1 MRIITGTA
9 RGRRLQTLPGE
20 GTRPTTDKVKEGV
33 FSAIQFDVEGR
44 RVLDLFA
51 GSGQMG
57 LEALSR
63 GAARAVMV
71 DSNPK
76 AAEIIRQNCQS
87 CGLQA
92 QSVVLCAD
100 ALAFCSGCQDEFD
113 IIFLDPP
120 YGVGLLQ
127 KVLPSAARCLSSYG
141 MLVCEHRLG
150 EPVPEKVG
158 EIPVYRTYRYGK
170 TAVTIYR
177 RAAGNI

>member
-33 FSAIQFDVEGR
+33 FSAIQFDIEGR

-63 GAARAVMV
+63 GAVRAVMV

-76 AAEIIRQNCQS
+76 AAEVIRQNCQS
-87 CGLQA
+87 CGLQS
-92 QSVVLCAD
+92 QSVVLCTD
-100 ALAFCSGCQDEFD
+100 AMGFCGGCQDEFD

-127 KVLPSAARCLSSYG
+127 QILPLAAKRLSSYG
-141 MLVCEHRLG
+141 MLVCEHPLG
-150 EPVPEKVG
+150 EPMPERVD
-158 EIPVYRTYRYGK
+158 EISIYRTYRYGK

-177 RAAGNI
+177 RAAHEI

>member
-20 GTRPTTDKVKEGV
+20 DTRPTTDRVKEGI

-63 GAARAVMV
+63 GAVRAVMV
-71 DSNPK
+71 DRNPK
-76 AAEIIRQNCQS
+76 AAEIIRENCVS
-87 CGLQA
+87 SGLQSG
-92 QSVVLCAD
+92 SVVLCTD
-100 ALAFCSGCQDEFD
+100 ALTFCGGCQDEFD

-120 YGVGLLQ
+120 YDSGLLQ
-127 KVLPSAARCLSSYG
+127 RALPLAANCLSPYG

-150 EPVPEKVG
+150 EELPSAVG
-158 EIPVYRTYRYGK
+158 EIPLHRSYRYGQ

-177 RAAGNI
+177 RGGERG